1 MTAVYLFAQ
10 TFFQISIGNANQFNQ
25 YLILGYFVMG
35 LIATIYIVTLL
46 MRQRNLQK
54 DLQLM
59 EQLLQ
64 NEDEN

>member
-10 TFFQISIGNANQFNQ
+10 TLFQITIGNPNQFNN

-35 LIATIYIVTLL
+35 AIATIYIVTLF
-46 MRQRNLQK
+46 MRQRNLRK